1 MGKIA
6 FVFPG
11 QGSQIV
17 GMGKDFYE
25 NIEESKKIFDEANN
39 ILNFDI
45 KKLCFEGPKN
55 ELDITENTQ
64 PALLT
69 CSIAILKAV
78 ESLNIK
84 PDVVAGLSLGEYSAL
99 VCSGA
104 IEFKDA
110 LPLVKKRG
118 WLMQNAVPIGQ
129 GGMAAILGLESKKVE
144 SICTELKDLGCIE
157 IANFNCPGQIVIGG
171 QINLVD
177 TAIEMALNLGAKRAI
192 KLSVSAPFHTS
203 MLKGIQKK
211 FSDELKNVKIEKNRV
226 PVVTNVDAEY
236 MKEIR
241 PTLEKQI
248 VNSVMWEQCV
258 EKMINDGVDTFIE
271 IGPSKTLSSFIKK
284 INKDM
289 KVFNVSD
296 IESLSKLESEII

>member
-110 LPLVKKRG
+110 LPLV
-118 WLMQNAVPIGQ
+118 
-129 GGMAAILGLESKKVE
+129 
-144 SICTELKDLGCIE
+144 
-157 IANFNCPGQIVIGG
+157 
-171 QINLVD
+171 
-177 TAIEMALNLGAKRAI
+177 
-192 KLSVSAPFHTS
+192 
-203 MLKGIQKK
+203 
-211 FSDELKNVKIEKNRV
+211 
-226 PVVTNVDAEY
+226 
-236 MKEIR
+236 
-241 PTLEKQI
+241 
-248 VNSVMWEQCV
+248 
-258 EKMINDGVDTFIE
+258 
-271 IGPSKTLSSFIKK
+271 
-284 INKDM
+284 
-289 KVFNVSD
+289 
-296 IESLSKLESEII
+296 

>member
-1 MGKIA
+1 
-6 FVFPG
+6 
-11 QGSQIV
+11 
-17 GMGKDFYE
+17 
-25 NIEESKKIFDEANN
+25 
-39 ILNFDI
+39 
-45 KKLCFEGPKN
+45 
-55 ELDITENTQ
+55 
-64 PALLT
+64 
-69 CSIAILKAV
+69 
-78 ESLNIK
+78 
-84 PDVVAGLSLGEYSAL
+84 
-99 VCSGA
+99 
-104 IEFKDA
+104 
-110 LPLVKKRG
+110 
-118 WLMQNAVPIGQ
+118 MQNAVPVGQ
-129 GGMAAILGLESKKVE
+129 GGMAAILGLESEKIE
-144 SICTELKDLGCIE
+144 NICTELKDLGCIE

-171 QINLVD
+171 QLNLVD

-203 MLKGIQKK
+203 MLKGIQKN
-211 FSDELKNVKIEKNRV
+211 FSDELKNIKIEKNRV

-248 VNSVMWEQCV
+248 VSSVMWEQCV

-296 IESLSKLESEII
+296 IQSLSKLKSEIKEDLC